1 MPMAKQNRQL
11 YSDGDGDGWNSK
23 PRMDS
28 ETDLDITPMI
38 DVTFLLLI
46 FFMVTSTMQASP
58 DLDVPPAEHGVG
70 TESGN
75 ASIIVI
81 KAPASA
87 AATPEIGLGDAHH
100 QENPNASLEQVRA
113 YVEDGLKNN
122 KPPKE
127 HVIIKADREVPH
139 GFVQKV
145 TRVVNEV
152 EGITFSI
159 GVRDKTN

>member
-1 MPMAKQNRQL
+1 MANRKRSL
-11 YSDGDGDGWNSK
+11 SYDEEGWNSK
-23 PRMDS
+23 PRLDN

-58 DLDVPPAEHGVG
+58 DLDVPPAEHGIG
-70 TESGN
+70 AARDN
-75 ASIIVI
+75 ATIIVI
-81 KAPASA
+81 KAPESPG
-87 AATPEIGLGDAHH
+87 ATPEIGLGDANN
-100 QENPNASLEQVRA
+100 QENPNATLEQVRA
-113 YVEDGLKNN
+113 YVEQGLNDGAS
-122 KPPKE
+122 PKE

-152 EGITFSI
+152 ESITFSI
-159 GVRDKTN
+159 GVRDKSN